1 MAMKKKGRNLATWCE
16 FLRLF
21 NTHES
26 RFQCHPMI
34 VYVPWKSEYK
44 KKEFTNID
52 KNWNW
57 DDSIV

>member
-1 MAMKKKGRNLATWCE
+1 MAMKKKVAICQYDANFWK
-16 FLRLF
+16 F

-26 RFQCHPMI
+26 RFQYYPMI

>member
-1 MAMKKKGRNLATWCE
+1 MAMKKKVAICQYDANFWDCLILMKVGFNVIQWLYM
-16 FLRLF
+16 FLGKV
-21 NTHES
+21 NT
-26 RFQCHPMI
+26 
-34 VYVPWKSEYK
+34 